1 VRVLYSLFR
10 KLTSFDAAGVG
21 FSNRSRN
28 AVISGQSAV
37 SSGACI
43 CSPQYGAAGLR
54 WTRRISAL
62 PGGAGSSNLAPSR
75 RRTAMTA
82 DDLTLLERR
91 KIEGK
96 VLIPMVQAFQRAIGK
111 ERANEIARE
120 VILEFAR
127 ASGAQWAS
135 QFGNGIDGLEGIVDV
150 WSAGGSLEFAER
162 KRSSDSLSFNV
173 TRCQYAE
180 FYKSLG
186 LAELGFLFHCN
197 RDATVLET
205 FSPDMSLT
213 RTQTIMQGATHCDF
227 RFKQRK

>member
-1 VRVLYSLFR
+1 M
-10 KLTSFDAAGVG
+10 
-21 FSNRSRN
+21 
-28 AVISGQSAV
+28 
-37 SSGACI
+37 
-43 CSPQYGAAGLR
+43 QYGAAGLR

-62 PGGAGSSNLAPSR
+62 LIAGSSSLMASR
-75 RRTAMTA
+75 GNTNMTA

-127 ASGAQWAS
+127 ASGVGWS
-135 QFGNGIDGLEGIVDV
+135 GQFGNGLAGLEQVVDV

-180 FYKSLG
+180 FYQSLG
-186 LAELGFLFHCN
+186 LSELGFLFHCN
-197 RDATVLET
+197 RDFAVLET
-205 FSPDMSLT
+205 FSPDVSLT
-213 RTQTIMQGATHCDF
+213 RTQTIMQGASHCDF
-227 RFKQRK
+227 RFQQRKQPAAEAT